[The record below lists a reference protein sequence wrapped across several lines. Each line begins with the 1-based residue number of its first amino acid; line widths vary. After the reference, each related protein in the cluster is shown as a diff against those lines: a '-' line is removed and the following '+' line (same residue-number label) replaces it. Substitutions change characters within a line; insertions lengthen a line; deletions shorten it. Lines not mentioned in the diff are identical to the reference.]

1 MDQAVVGE
9 GSGVDKAVVG
19 EAVVGEGSGVDK
31 AVSKVGGDTV
41 ADHST
46 VSNMGDVGDLG
57 GRGQTHQ
64 GGDNESLKMSNQLHS
79 LIILQ
84 YQIVTTCELRQE

>member
-19 EAVVGEGSGVDK
+19 DAVVSVAD
-31 AVSKVGGDTV
+31 AVSDV
-41 ADHST
+41 
-46 VSNMGDVGDLG
+46 GDVGDLG

-64 GGDNESLKMSNQLHS
+64 GGDNESLKWR
-79 LIILQ
+79 
-84 YQIVTTCELRQE
+84 E